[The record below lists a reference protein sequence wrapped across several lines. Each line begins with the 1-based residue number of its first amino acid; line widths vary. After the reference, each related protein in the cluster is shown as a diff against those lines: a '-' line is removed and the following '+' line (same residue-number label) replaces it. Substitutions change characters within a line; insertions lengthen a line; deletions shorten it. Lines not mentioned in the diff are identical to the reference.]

1 MLMRARATD
10 AEPWAAPSVQAQE
23 RTFTE
28 TARRAQMVRAAIATI
43 AEVGYH
49 KASFARIARQAGLS
63 STGLISYH
71 FAGRDDLIGEVVR
84 EVLSA
89 IGAFIGER
97 MAAVTGPADAL
108 GTYIHA
114 TVGFIAG
121 HRQEMKALLEIFLA
135 GGFRWDAGTE
145 ARVVS
150 PLEEILLRGQREGQF
165 RSFDAKVMATLIQRA
180 VDGLPFM
187 LAADPDL
194 DCESF
199 ADEVATTFELATQ
212 A

>member
-1 MLMRARATD
+1 MQARMTGAG
-10 AEPWAAPSVQAQE
+10 E

-28 TARRAQMVRAAIATI
+28 TARRAQIVKAAIATI

-49 KASFARIARQAGLS
+49 KASFARIAKQAGLS

-71 FAGRDDLIGEVVR
+71 FAGRDELIGEVVR

-89 IGAFIGER
+89 IGSFTGER
-97 MAAVTGPADAL
+97 MAGVTSPADAL

-114 TVGFIAG
+114 TVAFIAG
-121 HRQEMKALLEIFLA
+121 HRQEMKALLEVFLA
-135 GGFRWDAGTE
+135 GGFRYDAASE

-150 PLEEILLRGQREGQF
+150 PLEEILLQGQRQGQF

-187 LAADPDL
+187 LAADPNV
-194 DCESF
+194 DCDSF
-199 ADEVATTFELATQ
+199 ADEVTTTFELATR
-212 A
+212 ASR

>member
-1 MLMRARATD
+1 MRATVDTQKPR
-10 AEPWAAPSVQAQE
+10 E

-28 TARRAQMVRAAIATI
+28 IARRAQIIQAAIATI

-49 KASFARIARQAGLS
+49 RASFARIAKRAGLS
-63 STGLISYH
+63 STSRISYH

-89 IGAFIGER
+89 IEGFVGDR
-97 MAAVTGPADAL
+97 MTAAAGPADAL
-108 GTYIHA
+108 GTYIRA
-114 TVGFIAG
+114 TVAFIAG
-121 HRQEMKALLEIFLA
+121 HRQKMKALLEIFLA
-135 GGFRWDAGTE
+135 GGFRYDAENE
-145 ARVVS
+145 AHVVS
-150 PLEEILLRGQREGQF
+150 PLEEILQQGQREGRF
-165 RSFDAKVMATLIQRA
+165 RPFDTKVMATLIQRA

-194 DCESF
+194 DTDSF
-199 ADEVATTFELATQ
+199 ADEVAATFERATR